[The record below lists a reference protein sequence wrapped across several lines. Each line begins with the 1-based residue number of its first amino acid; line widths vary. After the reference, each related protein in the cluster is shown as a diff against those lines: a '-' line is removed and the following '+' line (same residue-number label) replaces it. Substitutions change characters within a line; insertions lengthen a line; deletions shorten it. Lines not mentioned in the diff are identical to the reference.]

1 MKRIIRRRDIR
12 KRVHLSGWMDLGDRV
27 CIGLCRIKDISDGGA
42 RLRLDKD
49 DTAPVRFVLRLT
61 KDGSV
66 GRICERMW
74 SKGNEV
80 GVKFVGRVNGRF
92 AELASFPPLSP
103 AADPGPAP
111 LASPV
116 YV

>member
-1 MKRIIRRRDIR
+1 MKKIVRRRDIR
-12 KRVHLSGWMDLGDRV
+12 KRVHLPGWLDLGDRV

-49 DTAPVRFVLRLT
+49 DTAPARFVLRLT

-66 GRICERMW
+66 GR
-74 SKGNEV
+74 
-80 GVKFVGRVNGRF
+80 VNCRY

-103 AADPGPAP
+103 AADPDPSP
-111 LASPV
+111 PSPV